1 MNGFIDILLFRRM
14 VAPVVL
20 QILFWGGIGG
30 TLYGAMVLYS
40 LGHWAW

>member
-30 TLYGAMVLYS
+30 ALTAR
-40 LGHWAW
+40 